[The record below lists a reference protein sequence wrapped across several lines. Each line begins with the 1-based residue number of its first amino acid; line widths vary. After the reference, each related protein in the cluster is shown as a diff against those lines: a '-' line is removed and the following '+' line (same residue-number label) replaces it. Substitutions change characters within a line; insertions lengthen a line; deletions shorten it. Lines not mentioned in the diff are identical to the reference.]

1 MNQQKQV
8 LYADRQTNRHAHH
21 STPLPYREK
30 SNWHCPHS
38 MRMTETIGNATVSV
52 RLSVC
57 LSQHRPKQQTLLW
70 LLHGAQQRDVLWANA
85 GSGTLSAYVVAAERR
100 PANVASYGS
109 ASNVKSWRE
118 ILVLVGGFR
127 FVATNKCPRHFCS
140 GPLVIGNTPTKKT
153 IRFKS
158 PQQSDCRTVTALISV
173 VNVAPE
179 FGNGCI
185 FF

>member
-21 STPLPYREK
+21 NTPLPFREK

-100 PANVASYGS
+100 PVNVASYGN

-127 FVATNKCPRHFCS
+127 VVATNKCPRHFCS
-140 GPLVIGNTPTKKT
+140 GPLNHQLM
-153 IRFKS
+153 
-158 PQQSDCRTVTALISV
+158 QQRSR
-173 VNVAPE
+173 
-179 FGNGCI
+179 
-185 FF
+185 